1 MHKITKMLHERIDI
15 ADTHPVV
22 TPIFQNSAFEAHSP
36 YFYSRKDNPNVV
48 ELERVMSVLEESEFA
63 ICCSTGMAAI
73 ASVLQLLKPGDV
85 LVVNQLIYG
94 CSYKLFQRY
103 CEQFQIDLHFLD
115 LTKEAG
121 ILSMP
126 NNVSMVLFES
136 PTNPFVHTLSIQQV
150 ATVARS
156 KNPNALV
163 VVDNT
168 WATPLYQ
175 QPMKWGADI
184 ALYSATKYFSG
195 HSDVM
200 GGVLTTNNAEIH
212 QKLRETRFYQGAVMD
227 PHSAWLLRR
236 SMQTFEI
243 RMKAHAETTV
253 IICDW
258 LEKHPG
264 IAKVYYPNID
274 GVQLTG
280 YATLLFFDLRED
292 LIDRYTDFIQALKW
306 FDTGTGMAC
315 VTSMVARPFTGS
327 HASMSDEEK
336 SEIGLSP
343 QLVRLSIG
351 LESTD
356 DLIADLASAFDVIM
370 NESM

>member
-36 YFYSRKDNPNVV
+36 YFYTRKDNPNVV

-63 ICCSTGMAAI
+63 VCCSTGMAAI

-103 CEQFQIDLHFLD
+103 CEQFHIDLHFLD
-115 LTKEAG
+115 LTTEAG

-136 PTNPFVHTLSIQQV
+136 PTNPFVHTLSIQHV
-150 ATVARS
+150 ATVAKS

-212 QKLRETRFYQGAVMD
+212 QKLRDTRFYQGAVMD
-227 PHSAWLLRR
+227 PNSAWLLRR

-253 IICDW
+253 IIRDW

-264 IAKVYYPNID
+264 VTKVYYPNID

-292 LIDRYTDFIQALKW
+292 LIDRYPDFIQALKW

-327 HASMSDEEK
+327 HASMADAEK
-336 SEIGLSP
+336 LQIGLTS

-351 LESTD
+351 LENTQDLID
-356 DLIADLASAFDVIM
+356 DLSTAFAVIM
-370 NESM
+370 NH